1 MPYLTTNDNVKIY
14 YEDAGGNGIPVIFSH
29 GFGSGSKLWRF
40 QVPAL
45 VEAGYRPII
54 WDMRAHAKSEGPEDL
69 SKYSKMTHA
78 GTICVGAFLVKLQ
91 KILIM

>member
-45 VEAGYRPII
+45 VEAGLSDSLPISVFKLLGYIPKLTFLPII
-54 WDMRAHAKSEGPEDL
+54 L
-69 SKYSKMTHA
+69 SLL
-78 GTICVGAFLVKLQ
+78 CCCCF
-91 KILIM
+91 